1 MINQLVLLQV
11 IAYIFN
17 NYFLQSS
24 EQLKN
29 KIENGFKSKFIFK
42 HTLITFIVSWIISF
56 DVNFVFCAFGIA
68 ITHLLIDGFQKQFK
82 TNKYTFLVAQLLNLI
97 VILLFTWLFKKYFV
111 SHLIF
116 IIPITNHYLLLFL
129 GYLICLKPTNI
140 FIRETLVVAKI
151 QSISNPNLELANA
164 GKLIGI
170 LERILVLT
178 FVIIGKLEVIGFL
191 IAAKSILRYKDADT
205 VKTEYV
211 LIGTML
217 SFGIAMLLGLLI
229 NHF

>member
-1 MINQLVLLQV
+1 MINQLIILQV
-11 IAYIFN
+11 IAYVFTS
-17 NYFLQSS
+17 YFFQNS
-24 EQLKN
+24 EQLRD

-42 HTLITFIVSWIISF
+42 HALITFILSWILSF
-56 DVNFVFCAFGIA
+56 DINFVFCAIGIT
-68 ITHLLIDGFQKQFK
+68 ITHLLIGGLQKQFK
-82 TNKYTFLVAQLLNLI
+82 TNKYTFLVTQFLNLV
-97 VILLFTWLFKKYFV
+97 VILLYIWLFKKYFN
-111 SHLIF
+111 SHLVISK
-116 IIPITNHYLLLFL
+116 PISNHYLLLFL

-140 FIRETLVVAKI
+140 FIRETLVIAKI